1 MKVAVASSGEG
12 LEAPVDARL
21 GRCANI
27 IVVDSES
34 MSFEV
39 CKNPGALAG
48 TGAGIAAAQVVAD
61 SGAEA
66 VIAGNFGPNSLSA
79 FTAGGIK
86 AYVGAGTVQEA
97 VEALMYDKL
106 ELFKES

>member
-1 MKVAVASSGEG
+1 MKVAVASPGES
-12 LEAPVDARL
+12 LDAPVDARL

-27 IVVDSES
+27 VAVETES

-39 CKNPGALAG
+39 HSNPGALAG

-66 VIAGNFGPNSLSA
+66 VIAGSFGPNAVSA
-79 FTAGGIK
+79 FAAGGIK
-86 AYVGAGTVQEA
+86 AYVGSGTVREA
-97 VEALMYDKL
+97 VRALLDGKL
-106 ELFKES
+106 RLFGES